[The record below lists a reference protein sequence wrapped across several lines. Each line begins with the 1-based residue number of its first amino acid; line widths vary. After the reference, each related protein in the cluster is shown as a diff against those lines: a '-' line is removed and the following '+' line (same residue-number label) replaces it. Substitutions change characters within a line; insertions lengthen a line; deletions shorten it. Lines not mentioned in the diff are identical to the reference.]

1 MELVFN
7 IWFIVDIGTDL
18 SNYAIVKPYCLSGSD
33 NDKFEILK
41 KLADTDYC
49 TSERINFAE
58 NCVIKFDSQNSITG
72 YIHKTSINNYF
83 DLNMEFFLIEM
94 EKQLPQ
100 IFKFKGDFLGESKA
114 INQKFPEE
122 PLFVLTFLM
131 ENEYG
136 EIKPYTSLENKAWYE
151 SEKIRIDLKS
161 KGMQN

>member
-18 SNYAIVKPYCLSGSD
+18 SNYAIVKPYCLNGSD
-33 NDKFEILK
+33 EDKFKILK
-41 KLADTDYC
+41 ILAETDYS
-49 TSERINFAE
+49 TSDRINFAE
-58 NCVIKFDSQNSITG
+58 KITTVFKNLSANG
-72 YIHKTSINNYF
+72 FIHKSLVNNYF
-83 DLNMEFFLIEM
+83 DQYMELFLIEM
-94 EKQLPQ
+94 EKQLPP
-100 IFKFKGDFLGESKA
+100 IFKFKGGFLGESKA

-136 EIKPYTSLENKAWYE
+136 EIKPYTSPANKAWYE